1 MNFIFF
7 KINID
12 RICNDKYLVN
22 CYEINCSLKEISCY
36 IECYKCCSK
45 NFSYIDV
52 NTCLLQLCKEL
63 GEKFISYKFNVAS
76 VNDYHLGIGNYICAA
91 NVVISYNL
99 IDDDCNR

>member
-1 MNFIFF
+1 M
-7 KINID
+7 
-12 RICNDKYLVN
+12 
-22 CYEINCSLKEISCY
+22 
-36 IECYKCCSK
+36 
-45 NFSYIDV
+45 

-76 VNDYHLGIGNYICAA
+76 VNDYHFGIGNYICAA

>member
-36 IECYKCCSK
+36 IE
-45 NFSYIDV
+45 V

-63 GEKFISYKFNVAS
+63 GAKFISYKFNVAS
-76 VNDYHLGIGNYICAA
+76 VNDYHFGISNYICAA

-99 IDDDCNR
+99 IDDDCN

>member
-1 MNFIFF
+1 MKLINFQL
-7 KINID
+7 NSE
-12 RICNDKYLVN
+12 RIYNDKYVVN
-22 CYEINCSLKEISCY
+22 CYEIDCSSKEISSC
-36 IECYKCCSK
+36 IECYKYCSK

-63 GEKFISYKFNVAS
+63 GDKFISYKFNVAS
-76 VNDYHLGIGNYICAA
+76 VNDYHFGIGNYICAA